1 MYVWKYF
8 FNEICPLQFWNSN
21 YVTGSGYS
29 SGYHDL
35 GGVRWQLALCYLLAF
50 ICVILALSKSIKTS
64 GKVRWQLAHAR
75 DVTMFIQMYTLEP
88 YFLIVIFQTFTYYI
102 FSLYWMKSSLE
113 NLSKNFE
120 INMRVWKTFRQKSSV
135 NVLHSLKFI
144 P

>member
-75 DVTMFIQMYTLEP
+75 DVTNVYTNV
-88 YFLIVIFQTFTYYI
+88 YFRALLSYSHFSNVY
-102 FSLYWMKSSLE
+102 SLYWMKSSLE

>member
-75 DVTMFIQMYTLEP
+75 DVTNVYTNV
-88 YFLIVIFQTFTYYI
+88 YFRALLSYSH
-102 FSLYWMKSSLE
+102 FSNVYLLHFLFVLNEKLTGKFKQKFRNQYADV
-113 NLSKNFE
+113 KNF
-120 INMRVWKTFRQKSSV
+120 
-135 NVLHSLKFI
+135 
-144 P
+144 